1 MPPFPERGHTSGMF
15 TERPFPVTSPF
26 TLARPP
32 MGLAR
37 VGLAC
42 LALAGCGSDA
52 PAAAGAMGLDHV
64 TFDTVAT
71 VGVMDGDDREVFGAI
86 WEVASGPGGVFAV
99 LDRQTP
105 RISIFDAAGDFV
117 GEVAGQGAGPG
128 ELARPYALTWT
139 SDGELLALD
148 PANARISAFRVE
160 DGEVEHTF
168 SQRTE
173 VWGTGN
179 FCALYGRILVAAHR
193 DDHVIHE
200 LDEAGGIARSI
211 SSAPVPPE
219 AEGLEGALRA
229 IAMEDLTAVR
239 LHCEPERGR
248 ILEVGIMNPR
258 IQLLEAGGTPVW
270 TTELDEIFPLV
281 PEVVNGGGVGMRVD
295 PETGAHLA
303 RSIVPWDREHV
314 LILERR

>member
-71 VGVMDGDDREVFGAI
+71 VGIMDGDDREVFGAI

-160 DGEVEHTF
+160 DGE
-168 SQRTE
+168 
-173 VWGTGN
+173 
-179 FCALYGRILVAAHR
+179 
-193 DDHVIHE
+193 
-200 LDEAGGIARSI
+200 
-211 SSAPVPPE
+211 

-229 IAMEDLTAVR
+229 IAMEDLAAVR